1 MKEPVRENF
10 RTGLEDL
17 FVTVNH
23 KQLRCGYTT
32 GSCAA
37 GAAKAAA
44 WMLLSGIDV
53 EEIAL
58 MTPKGILLHLAVEDI
73 SRSAGKTS
81 EQSGDSVTCAIRK
94 DGGDDIDETDGIL
107 VYATVSRS
115 SEPGVHIDGG
125 RGVGRVTKPGLNQP
139 VGNAAINSTPRE
151 MITASVQEVCRE
163 LGWEGGMDVLISIP
177 RGEEVAA
184 RTFNPR
190 LGIVGGISV
199 LGTSGIVMPMSET
212 ALVDSLRAEMRMLR
226 ANGGEYLVITPGNYG
241 ETFSREMGSLDLT
254 YEMKCSNFVGET
266 MDMAESLGVKG
277 ILFIAHIG
285 KFVKVSGGIMNTHSH
300 NADSR
305 AELTAAAAVR
315 AGAELPLVRRILETN
330 TTEDA
335 LDILAEGGQELYSRA
350 MQEICDRA
358 VFYLQ
363 ARCRGKVQTEL
374 VIFSSVRG
382 KLAESAGVPE
392 MIRKINEQGA
402 AREAEE
408 KG

>member
-1 MKEPVRENF
+1 MKEPVKENF
-10 RTGLEDL
+10 KTGLENT

-37 GAAKAAA
+37 GAAKAAT
-44 WMLLSGIDV
+44 WMLLSGIDA

-58 MTPKGILLHLAVEDI
+58 MTPKGILLHLPVEDI
-73 SRSAGKTS
+73 SRKGT
-81 EQSGDSVTCAIRK
+81 DSVTCAVRK
-94 DGGDDIDETDGIL
+94 DGGDDIDATDGIL
-107 VYATVSRS
+107 VYAAVSRS
-115 SEPGVHIDGG
+115 DDPGVHIDGG
-125 RGVGRVTKPGLNQP
+125 KGVGRVTKPGLNQP

-151 MITASVQEVCRE
+151 MITAAVQEVCRDA
-163 LGWEGGMDVLISIP
+163 GYQGGMDVLIFIP
-177 RGEEVAA
+177 KGEEVAEK
-184 RTFNPR
+184 TFNPR

-212 ALVDSLRAEMRMLR
+212 ALIDSLRAEMRMLR

-241 ETFSREMGSLDLT
+241 ETFSKEMGGLDLT
-254 YEMKCSNFVGET
+254 FEMKCSNFVGET
-266 MDMAESLGVKG
+266 IDMAESLGVKG

-305 AELTAAAAVR
+305 AELTAAAAAR
-315 AGAELPLVRRILETN
+315 AGAELPMVLDILETN

-335 LDILAEGGQELYSRA
+335 LDILERGGRELFDRT
-350 MQEICDRA
+350 MQNICDRA

-363 ARCRGKVQTEL
+363 ARCRGALETEL
-374 VIFSSVRG
+374 VLFSSVKG
-382 KLAESAGVPE
+382 KLAQSDGTEE
-392 MIRKINEQGA
+392 MIRRINEQEF
-402 AREAEE
+402 RESAEQ
-408 KG
+408 

>member
-1 MKEPVRENF
+1 MKEPVKENF
-10 RTGLEDL
+10 KTGLEDTY
-17 FVTVNH
+17 VTVNH

-37 GAAKAAA
+37 GASKAAA
-44 WMLLSGIDV
+44 WMLLTGVDA

-73 SRSAGKTS
+73 QRG
-81 EQSGDSVTCAIRK
+81 EDEVTCAVRK
-94 DGGDDIDETDGIL
+94 DGGDDIDATDGIL

-115 SEPGVHIDGG
+115 GIPGVHIDGG

-151 MITASVQEVCRE
+151 MITASVQEICRE
-163 LGWEGGMDVLISIP
+163 QGYEGGMDVLISIP
-177 RGEEVAA
+177 KGEEVAEK
-184 RTFNPR
+184 TFNPR

-212 ALVDSLRAEMRMLR
+212 ALIDSLRAEMRMLR

-241 ETFSREMGSLDLT
+241 ETFSKEMGNLDLT
-254 YEMKCSNFVGET
+254 FEMKCSNFVGET

-335 LDILAEGGQELYSRA
+335 LDILEEGGRELFDRT
-350 MQEICDRA
+350 MQNICDRA
-358 VFYLQ
+358 VFYLK
-363 ARCRGKVQTEL
+363 ARCRGAVETEL
-374 VIFSSVRG
+374 VLFSSVKG
-382 KLAESAGVPE
+382 KLAQSAGADG
-392 MIRKINEQGA
+392 MMRKINAQELRPAGGDPEQQ
-402 AREAEE
+402 
-408 KG
+408 

>member
-1 MKEPVRENF
+1 MKEPVKENF
-10 RTGLEDL
+10 RTGLENT

-44 WMLLSGIDV
+44 WMLLTGIDA

-73 SRSAGKTS
+73 SRTTA
-81 EQSGDSVTCAIRK
+81 SVTCAVRK
-94 DGGDDIDETDGIL
+94 DGGDDIDATDGIL

-115 SEPGVHIDGG
+115 SIPGVHIEGG
-125 RGVGRVTKPGLNQP
+125 KGVGRVTKPGLNQP

-151 MITASVQEVCRE
+151 MIASSVQEVCRE
-163 LGWEGGMDVLISIP
+163 QGYEGGMDVLITIP
-177 RGEEVAA
+177 QGEEVAEK
-184 RTFNPR
+184 TFNPR

-212 ALVDSLRAEMRMLR
+212 ALIDSLRAEMRMLR

-241 ETFSREMGSLDLT
+241 ETFSKEMGNLDLT
-254 YEMKCSNFVGET
+254 FEMKCSNFVGET

-315 AGAELPLVRRILETN
+315 AGADLPLVRRILETN

-335 LDILAEGGQELYSRA
+335 LDILEEGGRELFDRT
-350 MQEICDRA
+350 MQNICDRA
-358 VFYLQ
+358 VFYLN
-363 ARCRGKVQTEL
+363 ARCRGAVETEL
-374 VIFSSVRG
+374 VLFSSVKG
-382 KLAESAGVPE
+382 KLAQSAGAEE
-392 MIRKINEQGA
+392 MMAKINAQTLKPE
-402 AREAEE
+402 
-408 KG
+408 

>member
-1 MKEPVRENF
+1 MKEPVKENF
-10 RTGLEDL
+10 KTGLEDT

-37 GAAKAAA
+37 GASKAAA
-44 WMLLSGIDV
+44 WMLLTGVDA

-73 SRSAGKTS
+73 QRG
-81 EQSGDSVTCAIRK
+81 EDEVTCAVRK
-94 DGGDDIDETDGIL
+94 DGGDDIDATDGIL

-115 SEPGVHIDGG
+115 GIPGVHIDGG

-151 MITASVQEVCRE
+151 MITASVQEICRE
-163 LGWEGGMDVLISIP
+163 QGYEGGMDVLISIP
-177 RGEEVAA
+177 KGEEVAEK
-184 RTFNPR
+184 TFNPR

-212 ALVDSLRAEMRMLR
+212 ALIDSLRAEMRMLR

-241 ETFSREMGSLDLT
+241 ETFSKEMGNLDLT
-254 YEMKCSNFVGET
+254 FEMKCSNFVGET

-315 AGAELPLVRRILETN
+315 AGAELPMVRRILETN

-335 LDILAEGGQELYSRA
+335 LDILEEGGRELFDRT
-350 MQEICDRA
+350 MQNICDRA
-358 VFYLQ
+358 VFYLK
-363 ARCRGKVQTEL
+363 ARCRGAVETEL
-374 VIFSSVRG
+374 VLFSSVKG
-382 KLAESAGVPE
+382 KLAQSAGADG
-392 MIRKINEQGA
+392 MMRKINAQELRPAGGDPEQQ
-402 AREAEE
+402 
-408 KG
+408 

>member
-1 MKEPVRENF
+1 MKEPVKENF
-10 RTGLEDL
+10 KTGLEDTY
-17 FVTVNH
+17 VTVNH

-37 GAAKAAA
+37 GASKAAA
-44 WMLLSGIDV
+44 WMLLTGVDA

-73 SRSAGKTS
+73 QRG
-81 EQSGDSVTCAIRK
+81 EDEVTCAVRK
-94 DGGDDIDETDGIL
+94 DGGDDIDATDGIL

-115 SEPGVHIDGG
+115 GIPGVHIDGG

-151 MITASVQEVCRE
+151 MITASVQEICRE
-163 LGWEGGMDVLISIP
+163 QGYEGGMDVLISIP
-177 RGEEVAA
+177 KGEEVAEK
-184 RTFNPR
+184 TFNPR

-212 ALVDSLRAEMRMLR
+212 ALIDSLRAEMRMLR

-241 ETFSREMGSLDLT
+241 ETFSKEMGNLDLT
-254 YEMKCSNFVGET
+254 FEMKCSNFVGET

-315 AGAELPLVRRILETN
+315 AGAELPLVQRILETN

-335 LDILAEGGQELYSRA
+335 LDILEEGGRELFDRT
-350 MQEICDRA
+350 MQNICDRA
-358 VFYLQ
+358 VFYLK
-363 ARCRGKVQTEL
+363 ARCRGAVETEL
-374 VIFSSVRG
+374 VLFSSVKG
-382 KLAESAGVPE
+382 KLAQSAGADG
-392 MIRKINEQGA
+392 MMRKINAQELRPAGGDPEQQ
-402 AREAEE
+402 
-408 KG
+408 